1 MNSQSRSELTL
12 RHISKNGASL
22 ILSVD
27 DEPGILFTREKLLEA
42 AGYKVLSA
50 ADGKAALDLF
60 VNNCVHLVLL
70 DFAMPGMDGGAVAKE
85 LKRLNQS
92 VPVIMVSASPL
103 SEQALTC
110 ADCLI
115 TKGQGPQVLL
125 DQINQL
131 LKCFPATPD
140 GKAGKERKAVSFSN
154 QETLDEKTQ
163 FNRRRNDSTR

>member
-1 MNSQSRSELTL
+1 MNSQPSQGEFSLQFT
-12 RHISKNGASL
+12 SNNGTRL

-50 ADGKAALDLF
+50 PDGEAALKLF
-60 VNNCVHLVLL
+60 ANNPVHLVLL

-85 LKRLNQS
+85 LKRLDQA
-92 VPVIMVSASPL
+92 VPVILVSASPL
-103 SEQALTC
+103 PEQALAC
-110 ADCLI
+110 ADCYI

-131 LKCFPATPD
+131 LKTFPSRRNGNASHPI
-140 GKAGKERKAVSFSN
+140 SFSK
-154 QETLDEKTQ
+154 QETPDEKTQ
-163 FNRRRNDSTR
+163 YNRRRNKSTS

>member
-1 MNSQSRSELTL
+1 MNSQPSPGEFSLQFAL
-12 RHISKNGASL
+12 NNGMRL

-27 DEPGILFTREKLLEA
+27 DEPSILFTREKLLEA

-50 ADGKAALDLF
+50 ADGEAALKIF
-60 VNNCVHLVLL
+60 GSSPVHLVLL

-85 LKRLNQS
+85 LKRLDQT

-110 ADCLI
+110 ADCVV

-125 DQINQL
+125 ERIKQML
-131 LKCFPATPD
+131 ELFPSTRD
-140 GKAGKERKAVSFSN
+140 GSYSHPISFSK

-163 FNRRRNDSTR
+163 HNRRRNNSTR